1 MKIEFTAAQVAALL
15 GGKVEGDP
23 EVKVSNIARIED
35 GAPGML
41 SFLSNPKYIPYLYS
55 TQSSIVLVNED
66 FVPSEPVN
74 TTMIRVKDAYESF
87 AQLLS
92 IYQEY
97 TNNKVGVSDLSFVS
111 SDALY
116 GENCYIGAFAF
127 IGERVKIGNNVKIY
141 PHAYL
146 GDDVVIGDNTVIY
159 SGVRLY
165 PMTHIGRNCIVHSGA
180 VLGADGFGF
189 VPQPD
194 GSYKKVPQIGNV
206 LVGDNVEIGANTT
219 IDRST
224 IESTKIHDGVKLDN
238 LIQIAHNVELGENT
252 AIAAQTGIAGSAH
265 IGKNCV
271 IAGQVGISGH
281 INIADFT
288 IIGPQSGLMSGV
300 KESGKKIMGYPAY
313 DYKTYLK
320 DTVRMRNIHKLEDR
334 ISELEKKIN
343 ELLSSM

>member
-1 MKIEFTAAQVAALL
+1 M
-15 GGKVEGDP
+15 
-23 EVKVSNIARIED
+23 
-35 GAPGML
+35 
-41 SFLSNPKYIPYLYS
+41 
-55 TQSSIVLVNED
+55 
-66 FVPSEPVN
+66 
-74 TTMIRVKDAYESF
+74 
-87 AQLLS
+87 
-92 IYQEY
+92 
-97 TNNKVGVSDLSFVS
+97 
-111 SDALY
+111 
-116 GENCYIGAFAF
+116 
-127 IGERVKIGNNVKIY
+127 
-141 PHAYL
+141 
-146 GDDVVIGDNTVIY
+146 VIGDNTVIY

-320 DTVRMRNIHKLEDR
+320 YTVRMRNIHKLEDR